1 MRERWRVELRQE
13 CRVNPTGKVQ
23 FIHVTSRVTMMQ
35 ALVTGT
41 KGSFKSG
48 DKHPRHKRGQVKGR
62 SRAATRRLLWTVA
75 AYSPAFAGEAWFG
88 SFTFGKWTPSWEEA
102 KATFHK
108 FRVQLGKN
116 QAHVAGLWVVEAQK
130 MGQPHFH
137 ILFTRMGETA
147 AWDVVRRWV
156 NLVEHTHPVREH
168 LEDHAV
174 KMDKYED
181 NRTDAAVELY
191 LAKVMVRE
199 LTKRA
204 QQDDSAHTGRTWGYL
219 NKPRLTDH
227 FVGADLMEIDREHVA
242 RWLRDRTL
250 AGIAADKSYR
260 GAVCMDAD
268 GELYNLCYA
277 STADFSAKAREF
289 LNEAQASGPRQSR
302 IA

>member
-1 MRERWRVELRQE
+1 MRERWRGELRQE

-23 FIHVTSRVTMMQ
+23 FIHVTTRVTMMQ
-35 ALVTGT
+35 ALVQGT

-62 SRAATRRLLWTVA
+62 SRAAARRLLWTVA
-75 AYSPAFAGEAWFG
+75 AYSPAFKTGAWFG
-88 SFTFGKWTPSWEEA
+88 SFTFGKWTPSWDEA
-102 KATFHK
+102 KYTFHK
-108 FRVQLGKN
+108 LRVQLGK
-116 QAHVAGLWVVEAQK
+116 HHSMVMGLWVTESQK

-137 ILFTRMGETA
+137 ILFGDMDEYTA
-147 AWDVVRRWV
+147 MDVVARWV
-156 NLVEHTHPVREH
+156 NLVEHTHPIREH

-174 KMDKYED
+174 QMDRYED
-181 NRTDAAVELY
+181 NKSDAAVELY

-199 LTKRA
+199 LTKRS
-204 QQDDSAHTGRTWGYL
+204 QQEDSAHTGRTWGYL
-219 NKPRLTDH
+219 NKPRLKDH
-227 FVGADLMEIDREHVA
+227 FVGTDLVEIDREHVA

-277 STADFSAKAREF
+277 STADFSANAREF
-289 LNEAQASGPRQSR
+289 INEAQASGPRQSR